1 MRPNMVVKALAGRD
15 AGQWFAVLATEED
28 FALIVNGKSRP
39 LARPKRK
46 RKKHLAVTAAT
57 LSDDNLATDRKLRFA
72 LREFAANCDKEGNHL
87 GKG

>member
-1 MRPNMVVKALAGRD
+1 MRPGGVVKALAGRD
-15 AGQWFAVLATEED
+15 AGQWFAVLAVDGD

-46 RKKHLAVTAAT
+46 RSKHLAVTAAK
-57 LSDDNLATDRKLRFA
+57 LSDDCMATDRKLRCG
-72 LREFAANCDKEGNHL
+72 LRTFAANCDKEGNDL

>member
-1 MRPNMVVKALAGRD
+1 MCPGMVVKALAGRD
-15 AGQWFAVLATEED
+15 ADQWFAVLSVEGD

-46 RKKHLAVTAAT
+46 RRKHLAVTTAK
-57 LSDDNLATDRKLRFA
+57 LSDNCMMTDRKLKCA
-72 LREFAANCDKEGNHL
+72 LRAFAANCDKEGNDL

>member
-1 MRPNMVVKALAGRD
+1 MCPGMVVKALAGRD
-15 AGQWFAVLATEED
+15 ADQWFAVLSVEGD

-46 RKKHLAVTAAT
+46 RRKHLAVTAAT
-57 LSDDNLATDRKLRFA
+57 LSGECMMTNRKIRCA
-72 LREFAANCDKEGNHL
+72 LRAFAAICDKEGNDL

>member
-1 MRPNMVVKALAGRD
+1 MKPNMVVKALAGRD
-15 AGQWFAVLATEED
+15 AGEWFAVLATEED

-46 RKKHLAVTAAT
+46 RKKHLSATAAK
-57 LSDDNLATDRKLRFA
+57 LSDDCLATDRKLRSA
-72 LREFAANCDKEGNHL
+72 LRKFAADCDKEGNDL

>member
-1 MRPNMVVKALAGRD
+1 MVSNMVVKALAGRD
-15 AGQWFAVLATEED
+15 AGQWFAVLATQGD

-46 RKKHLAVTAAT
+46 RKKHLAVTTAR
-57 LSDDNLATDRKLRFA
+57 LSADCMATDRKLRFA
-72 LREFAANCDKEGNHL
+72 LREFAANCDKEGYDL

>member
-1 MRPNMVVKALAGRD
+1 MRQGMVVKALAGRD
-15 AGQWFAVLATEED
+15 AGQWFAVHADQGD

-46 RKKHLAVTAAT
+46 RKKHLAPTAAK
-57 LSDDNLATDRKLRFA
+57 LSDECMMTDRKLKCA
-72 LREFAANCDKEGNHL
+72 LRAFSANCDKEGNDL

>member
-1 MRPNMVVKALAGRD
+1 MRPGMVVKALAGRD
-15 AGQWFAVLATEED
+15 ADQWFAILALEGD

-46 RKKHLAVTAAT
+46 RKKHLAVTAAK
-57 LSDDNLATDRKLRFA
+57 LSGDCMTTDRKLRCA
-72 LREFAANCDKEGNHL
+72 LRTFAANCDKEGNDL